1 MNRTFRSVIMWVL
14 ALVITLAAVVYQRM
28 TGPTYPV
35 RGKVSIENED
45 IRYRLIRS
53 YPHPEDAPVKVEVEN
68 RNINGSFIYKRT
80 PSHDEWTR
88 EDMVRDGDY
97 LIAYIPQQPPAGKLM
112 YQITL
117 ESDNERIKLT
127 ENPVFIRFRGDV
139 PAFVVIPHIIIIFMA
154 MLLSTRAGIAAILKE
169 KTYKLTLWTLITLLV
184 GGLIF
189 GPIMQKY
196 AFGAWWTGWP
206 FGTDLTDN
214 KTAVA
219 FLFWAYAMVK
229 VYKNRYHRGWVFAAA
244 IITLMVFLIPH
255 SMLGSEIDW
264 TREAIP

>member
-14 ALVITLAAVVYQRM
+14 AILITLATVIYQRI
-28 TGPTYPV
+28 TGPTHPV
-35 RGKVSIENED
+35 RGKATVENED
-45 IRYRLIRS
+45 ISYRLIRS
-53 YPHPEDAPVKVEVEN
+53 YAQPEDAPVKVEVKN
-68 RNINGSFIYKRT
+68 RDISGSFIYKRS
-80 PSHDEWTR
+80 PSYDEWTQGDLVR
-88 EDMVRDGDY
+88 EGDY
-97 LIAYIPQQPPAGKLM
+97 LIAYIPQQPPAGKVM

-117 ESDNERIKLT
+117 ESDNERVKLT
-127 ENPVFIRFRGDV
+127 EDPVFIRFRGDV
-139 PAFVVIPHIIIIFMA
+139 PAFVFIPHIIIIFFA

-206 FGTDLTDN
+206 FGNDLTDN
-214 KTAVA
+214 KTAVV

-229 VYKNRYHRGWVFAAA
+229 VYKNKYHRGWVFAAA
-244 IITLMVFLIPH
+244 VITLLIFLIPH

-264 TREAIP
+264 TQEAIP

>member
-1 MNRTFRSVIMWVL
+1 MNRTSRSVIMWLL
-14 ALVITLAAVVYQRM
+14 ALLITLATVIYQRM
-28 TGPTYPV
+28 TGPTHPV
-35 RGKVSIENED
+35 RGKATIENED
-45 IRYRLIRS
+45 ISYRLIRS
-53 YPHPEDAPVKVEVEN
+53 YAQPEDAPVKVKVEN
-68 RNINGSFIYKRT
+68 RDISGSFIYKRT
-80 PSHDEWTR
+80 PSYDEWTR
-88 EDMVRDGDY
+88 EDMVREGDY
-97 LIAYIPQQPPAGKLM
+97 LIAYIPQQPPAGKVM

-117 ESDNERIKLT
+117 ESDNDRIKLT
-127 ENPVFIRFRGDV
+127 EDPVFIRFRGDV
-139 PAFVVIPHIIIIFMA
+139 PAFVFIPHIIIIFFA

-206 FGTDLTDN
+206 FGNDLTDN

-219 FLFWAYAMVK
+219 FLFWAYALVK
-229 VYKNRYHRGWVFAAA
+229 VYKNKYHRGWVFAAA
-244 IITLMVFLIPH
+244 VITLIIFLIPH

-264 TREAIP
+264 TQEAIP

>member
-14 ALVITLAAVVYQRM
+14 AILITLATVIYQRM
-28 TGPTYPV
+28 TGPTHPE
-35 RGKVSIENED
+35 RGKATIENED
-45 IRYRLIRS
+45 ISYRLIRS
-53 YPHPEDAPVKVEVEN
+53 YALPEDAPVKVEVEN
-68 RNINGSFIYKRT
+68 RDISGSFIYKRT
-80 PSHDEWTR
+80 PSYDEWKQG
-88 EDMVRDGDY
+88 DMVRDGDY
-97 LIAYIPQQPPAGKLM
+97 LIAYIPQQPPAGKVM

-117 ESDNERIKLT
+117 ESDNDRIKLT
-127 ENPVFIRFRGDV
+127 EDPVFIRFRGDV
-139 PAFVVIPHIIIIFMA
+139 PAFVFIPHIIIIFFA

-206 FGTDLTDN
+206 FGNDLTDN

-229 VYKNRYHRGWVFAAA
+229 VYKNKYHRGWVFAAA
-244 IITLMVFLIPH
+244 VITLLIFLIPH

-264 TREAIP
+264 TQEAIP